1 MSVLGT
7 DKAMYDRAIAEA
19 SKLVSPAQLSL
30 LRLAVSL
37 HIYSPRVE
45 MYNQMAVER
54 GIKCPAAVDV
64 NGHIVCAPD
73 KLQDTVK
80 QVLVSLILYR
90 IICLLSFPSC
100 Y

>member
-1 MSVLGT
+1 
-7 DKAMYDRAIAEA
+7 MYDRAIIEA

-45 MYNQMAVER
+45 MYHQMAMER

-73 KLQDTVK
+73 QLQDTINR
-80 QVLVSLILYR
+80 VLVSLFI
-90 IICLLSFPSC
+90 
-100 Y
+100 